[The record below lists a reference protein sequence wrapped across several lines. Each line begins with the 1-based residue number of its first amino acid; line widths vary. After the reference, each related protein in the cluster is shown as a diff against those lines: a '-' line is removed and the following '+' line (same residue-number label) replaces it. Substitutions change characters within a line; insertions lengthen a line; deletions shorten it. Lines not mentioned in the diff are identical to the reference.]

1 MTRLTIVVISFIFC
15 CSMFLGQS
23 SAGIDPETCVGMWL
37 FDKNTNDSSGN
48 GNDGTLIGD
57 PKWVDGNSGKALDFD
72 GVGDWVDCGNEPE
85 FNITDTITI
94 SAWVYQREQ
103 GSSWNGIVSKTDSN
117 TNGWEIRTMQA
128 GSNNIQCRVLNGSD
142 GGPST
147 TLTNKVWSHVVG
159 TYDGSIIRLYVSGR
173 PAQAMAPHGVQKS
186 TAPQNGIA
194 TNSRSLSIGKLAYA
208 NLFFNGT
215 IDEVAVFN
223 VALTENDINSI
234 MTKGLEAIGAAVSPS
249 GKLATTWAQIKK

>member
-1 MTRLTIVVISFIFC
+1 MTRLTIVCISFIFC
-15 CSMFLGQS
+15 CLMFAGQS

-57 PKWVDGNSGKALDFD
+57 QKWVDGNSGKALDFD

-128 GSNNIQCRVLNGSD
+128 GSNNIQCRILNGSD

-159 TYDGSIIRLYVSGR
+159 TYDGSIIRLYVN
-173 PAQAMAPHGVQKS
+173 GVQKS

-223 VALTENDINSI
+223 VALTENDITSI

-249 GKLATTWAQIKK
+249 GKLATTWAEIKCALE